1 MIRVIGAGVLVASL
15 YVLMVGSHPNAGSL
29 STNLDL
35 ANRLGFYGVMTL
47 GVGVLIIAGGIDL
60 SIGSVVGLAAVLFGV
75 LMERGVP
82 PLPAVIITLLAGAVI
97 GYVQGELVTRL
108 KLQAFLVTLCGLFIF
123 RGLARQLTT
132 SPVGIQKVKGLH
144 PEFAKSLESLQFWL
158 SGVDAERDNL
168 EVFPAQFVV
177 LLLLAA
183 VVGVVL
189 HKTVYGRY
197 WFAIGYNEQAA
208 KYAGINVERSR
219 LAAFVLCSTLAAL
232 AGILL
237 LLSSGSAMP
246 DNAGQSLELYA
257 IAGAVL
263 GGCSLRGGEGNIIG
277 IVLGAAI
284 LPLIYKIVTFRDI
297 GDAVIPSIVGG
308 TLLFGVIFD
317 EALRRGQGWKSV
329 LRLFKP

>member
-15 YVLMVGSHPNAGSL
+15 YVLMLGSHPKAGDL
-29 STNLDL
+29 SNNLDL
-35 ANRLGFYGVMTL
+35 GNRLGFYGVMTL

-60 SIGSVVGLAAVLFGV
+60 SIGSVLGLAAVLFGV

-82 PLPAVIITLLAGAVI
+82 PVPAFLVTLLAGAVI
-97 GYVQGELVTRL
+97 GYAQGQLVTRL
-108 KLQAFLVTLCGLFIF
+108 RLQAFLVTLCGLFIF

-144 PEFAKSLESLQFWL
+144 PEFAQSLESLQFWF
-158 SGVDAERDNL
+158 SGIDAGRDND
-168 EVFPAQFVV
+168 EVFPAQLVV
-177 LLLLAA
+177 LLVLAG

-189 HKTVYGRY
+189 HQTVYGRY
-197 WFAIGYNEQAA
+197 WFAVGFNEQAA
-208 KYAGINVERSR
+208 RYAGINVERSR

-232 AGILL
+232 AGMML

-246 DNAGQSLELYA
+246 DNVGQSMELYA

-263 GGCSLRGGEGNIIG
+263 GGCSLRGGEGNVAG
-277 IVLGAAI
+277 MVLGAAI
-284 LPLIYKIVTFRDI
+284 LPLIYKIVIFRDI

-308 TLLFGVIFD
+308 TLLLGVIFD
-317 EALRRGQGWKSV
+317 EGLRRGQGWKAL
-329 LRLFKP
+329 LRLVRR